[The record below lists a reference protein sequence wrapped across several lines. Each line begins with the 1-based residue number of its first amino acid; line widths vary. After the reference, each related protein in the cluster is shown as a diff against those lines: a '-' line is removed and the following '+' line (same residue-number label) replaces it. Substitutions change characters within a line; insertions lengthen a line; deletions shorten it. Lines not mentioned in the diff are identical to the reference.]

1 MQRNSRDGYIRVLCD
16 MDGVVADIM
25 SSWLQMYNRDYGDSI
40 KAEDIVTRSIE
51 KYVSLSAKMIFI
63 NT

>member
-1 MQRNSRDGYIRVLCD
+1 